1 MLARRLSALGLLLLG
16 CTPPSLSSDT
26 SPAAFPSSSAL
37 PSSSAPASSP
47 SAALSPSAS
56 SLLASSSAPL
66 FPAPSSSASSPSASS
81 SAAARPPAGSSPLA
95 ALHTPLT
102 AATVARLR
110 GLLKRSGGRVEVF
123 AKVGDSITVSGAFL
137 RCFDG
142 DDLRWGEHGG
152 LKETRDFFART
163 RVDERATSFGRD
175 TLAAKVGWRTEKVLK
190 GMRPP
195 LLRELDALRP
205 AWAVVMLGTND
216 TFPDGMQ
223 GYAQALRT
231 VVDTLLERGVVPL
244 LSTIPPR
251 RDSLRARELT
261 EEMNAV
267 VRMVARSR
275 QIPLMDLFRAMDDL
289 PHGGVGGDGVH
300 PEPLR
305 EDRMHP
311 CWFNAQGLTAGM
323 NVRNLLVLDALDRV
337 RRKVLG
343 DEAPDPDPP
352 ASEGDGAWATPVLLA
367 LPGVHDGDTR
377 GGPMQAT
384 TYRCNKEK
392 FPGPERVFRV
402 DVARPGKVR
411 VRLFS
416 EGKSKLA
423 LRWLSS
429 PDPDRCEARARA
441 RLDVNVTPGPRWL
454 VVESTSEA
462 EAGRFGLTLLPR

>member
-1 MLARRLSALGLLLLG
+1 
-16 CTPPSLSSDT
+16 
-26 SPAAFPSSSAL
+26 
-37 PSSSAPASSP
+37 
-47 SAALSPSAS
+47 
-56 SLLASSSAPL
+56 
-66 FPAPSSSASSPSASS
+66 
-81 SAAARPPAGSSPLA
+81 
-95 ALHTPLT
+95 
-102 AATVARLR
+102 
-110 GLLKRSGGRVEVF
+110 VEVF

-163 RVDERATSFGRD
+163 RVDERSTSFGRD

-231 VVDTLLERGVVPL
+231 VIDTLLERGVVPL

-251 RDSLRARELT
+251 RDSLQARELT

-289 PHGGVGGDGVH
+289 PHGGLGGDGVH

-352 ASEGDGAWATPVLLA
+352 APEGDGTWSAPTVLA

-402 DVARPGKVR
+402 DVARPGRVR

-423 LRWLSS
+423 LRWLAS

-454 VVESTSEA
+454 VVESASEA
-462 EAGRFGLTLLPR
+462 EAGNFGLTVLPR